1 MDTPDQRDPRSRLMS
16 AGTEQRCGP
25 FDIREHQSK
34 DNGPSRRSLLGLTG
48 VGLAA
53 FALSAIGGAAYPA
66 HAATIWRHPF
76 SVRTKQ
82 GDYFNMIRSE
92 AYCGGPCSSPHI
104 GVDYQPP
111 SRAPVEVIA
120 PAAGVVAFAGP
131 NGGGGQTVKIEHGTL
146 SDGSSYVTE
155 YLHMGIGTLAVA
167 RGNNVYPG
175 TRLGT
180 MACTGTCYGR
190 HTHINMW
197 RNGARIDSWPLLGTA
212 PLIGEVGPS
221 DPLPVPPLRKKSM
234 YIVHDVVNGTGSFV
248 VTDNGVWGLNGAQE
262 EVLWRIMGS
271 PTPAYVP
278 LAASEITMIDQVLRA
293 NLNYND

>member
-1 MDTPDQRDPRSRLMS
+1 MS
-16 AGTEQRCGP
+16 EETREEERRCGP
-25 FDIREHQSK
+25 FDIREHQSGAP
-34 DNGPSRRSLLGLTG
+34 GPSRRNLLGLTG

-53 FALSAIGGAAYPA
+53 LAVATVGGTASPA
-66 HAATIWRHPF
+66 HAATVWRHPF
-76 SVRTKQ
+76 SVRTAK

-104 GVDYQPP
+104 GVDYRPP
-111 SRAPVEVIA
+111 GPEAVHVLA

-131 NGGGGQTVKIEHGTL
+131 NGGGGQTVKIDHGRL

-155 YLHMGIGTLAVA
+155 YLHMGVGTLAVA
-167 RGNNVYPG
+167 YGNNVYAG

-212 PLIGEVGPS
+212 PLIGEAGPA
-221 DPLPVPPLRKKSM
+221 DPPPPPPLRKKSM
-234 YIVHDVVNGTGSFV
+234 YIVHDVVNGSGSFV
-248 VTDNGVWGLNGAQE
+248 VTDNGVWGINGAQE
-262 EVLWRIMGS
+262 EVLWRVIGS
-271 PTPAYVP
+271 PSPAFVP
-278 LAASEITMIDQVLRA
+278 LAASEITMLDQLLRA
-293 NLNYND
+293 NFNFND